1 MKNVLMIKM
10 LLFLIILVVGIAI
23 FALSIAFAKWIA
35 ESDMPL
41 WLKYWLLRA

>member
-1 MKNVLMIKM
+1 MKNDLKAE
-10 LLFLIILVVGIAI
+10 LLAFLIFLVAGIAI
-23 FALSIAFAKWIA
+23 FALSIAIVKWIA

>member
-1 MKNVLMIKM
+1 MKNDSKTEM
-10 LLFLIILVVGIAI
+10 LALLIILVSGIAI
-23 FALSIAFAKWIA
+23 FALSIAITKWIT

>member
-1 MKNVLMIKM
+1 MKNDSKIE
-10 LLFLIILVVGIAI
+10 LLALLIILVAGIAI
-23 FALSIAFAKWIA
+23 FALSIAVAKWIA

>member
-1 MKNVLMIKM
+1 MKNKSKIKM
-10 LLFLIILVVGIAI
+10 LALLAILVGGIAI